1 MSQGSTGSGHPPRPP
16 YLPAFRSAPASR
28 QTSRASSPR
37 STYSQALA
45 CHKAAPRAFKPDA
58 SPRPGLSTGDAVAL
72 QCDDGDRFFRVHAAS
87 TSVGEALGQGPA
99 LLRPCGRCGPADA
112 HTHLEVVLSGEW
124 LGLRSAAA
132 GDRFLQARKH
142 GAARLAFHSANL
154 GTWEQWQLGPGAAEA
169 LAQPW
174 ETSQPLVLQHRR
186 LPQVQLHVTL
196 VRVGTFL
203 PLSVGGSTTPR
214 SLAPVPEAGMAGLE
228 REKLRRISDVVV
240 QEWFAY
246 VDREKALRSE
256 AEGRLADLTQT
267 TAHLRAWAVEKVES
281 LRSQVE
287 LDVAELLEAVRARS
301 RELAGS
307 QAAVEAT
314 RGAALAAL
322 AARRRRDACAAAF
335 AAWRAATAA
344 ENRRRAWEAAAARRR
359 VARLMGLAVDAWRLA
374 CEDAAHTKQLLRRA
388 VEKLSAMRLRQ
399 AFRAW
404 AGAVELRRE
413 QQALLRRAVAQS
425 VARRQA
431 AAFSSWRAWV
441 EERQEAAAKLEHLIA
456 LSRARRALGAW
467 RRCVADS
474 ASLEVEAAAHAARSR
489 AQLALRAW
497 RAETQQAA
505 TRRSR
510 LVQLVEGRARALQHA
525 ALAAWRDHTKGLRLA
540 CATVARCLE
549 GRAASL
555 QAAASQ
561 AACLAVWREWMVGRR
576 RERALMALALARADR
591 QRAHGVLQ
599 ALASNAEA
607 ARSERAMARQAD
619 RFGRRVLVG
628 KALGAWLGA
637 RDARAALAATLA
649 RVGLRRQAVLE
660 SEVLAAWRGW
670 VGEVRAERGTVALV
684 QAWQRRRRAA
694 LVWQAWREAHAA
706 GRLAE
711 DRAEALAA
719 QVRANTAREALL
731 GWHAWVAA
739 QRAQRAK
746 MMQAVMRVSDLRLCW
761 AFGKWRARAAEKGL
775 EQERLQ
781 RAKRCLHRQQCARV
795 LGAWRGAADRA
806 VRQRLGV
813 AEMVEGAR
821 RRSLAAIL
829 DGWRQAAEARDRLR
843 RCLLQKQTA
852 FRLFRTWYWDAFDDD
867 LQDTL
872 RTIFEL
878 TEGSIADPLP
888 SRPASPDAGRGVGGV
903 GRRATGAEAGSPPH
917 AAAPGLVGMPLA
929 QQRRLTAS
937 VTRSLAAAGLA
948 GASPGRGASPLPDI
962 RARIDAAAAAGVASA
977 ARAWP
982 GRGIAAARPAGE
994 ETAGDQ
1000 QGARE
1005 GPTSKNELQ
1014 SWVEEGP
1021 EGAIRAGWRSGE
1033 AAPTPPLPV
1042 RGAYAGPAP
1051 GSWDP
1056 IPARSTAAALSAA
1069 PTPQPGPM
1077 PRDSAA
1083 RRALALARTPLS
1095 AATPGG
1101 RWDGGPNERGASL
1114 SRQLAE
1120 AMEGEGAGGRTP
1132 LSAAKTPPG
1141 GYAGAGH
1148 GKENA
1153 ALGYSPA
1160 WYQSMSPSQQYT
1172 ADYLAAAATPSPPR
1186 AQDSGG
1192 SGPLGA
1198 TPPLM
1203 HNPLS
1208 FAF

>member
-87 TSVGEALGQGPA
+87 TSLGEALGQGPA

-441 EERQEAAAKLEHLIA
+441 EERREAAAKLEHVRRSVDAGALRQAFHAWRGLAPEREAGLEALRARTAATRRADSLRACIAAWRGFAEAARRDAAAAARAGQLIA

-555 QAAASQ
+555 QAAALGEWREAAARAAALRRRGDGACERRARRSQ

-649 RVGLRRQAVLE
+649 RVGLRRQAALE

-719 QVRANTAREALL
+719 QVRANTAHEALL

-761 AFGKWRARAAEKGL
+761 AFGEWRARAAEKGL

-829 DGWRQAAEARDRLR
+829 DGWRQVKSERAAR
-843 RCLLQKQTA
+843 
-852 FRLFRTWYWDAFDDD
+852 
-867 LQDTL
+867 
-872 RTIFEL
+872 
-878 TEGSIADPLP
+878 
-888 SRPASPDAGRGVGGV
+888 
-903 GRRATGAEAGSPPH
+903 
-917 AAAPGLVGMPLA
+917 
-929 QQRRLTAS
+929 
-937 VTRSLAAAGLA
+937 LAAAR
-948 GASPGRGASPLPDI
+948 RGAES
-962 RARIDAAAAAGVASA
+962 
-977 ARAWP
+977 
-982 GRGIAAARPAGE
+982 
-994 ETAGDQ
+994 
-1000 QGARE
+1000 
-1005 GPTSKNELQ
+1005 
-1014 SWVEEGP
+1014 
-1021 EGAIRAGWRSGE
+1021 
-1033 AAPTPPLPV
+1033 
-1042 RGAYAGPAP
+1042 
-1051 GSWDP
+1051 
-1056 IPARSTAAALSAA
+1056 LSA
-1069 PTPQPGPM
+1069 
-1077 PRDSAA
+1077 R
-1083 RRALALARTPLS
+1083 
-1095 AATPGG
+1095 
-1101 RWDGGPNERGASL
+1101 
-1114 SRQLAE
+1114 
-1120 AMEGEGAGGRTP
+1120 
-1132 LSAAKTPPG
+1132 
-1141 GYAGAGH
+1141 
-1148 GKENA
+1148 
-1153 ALGYSPA
+1153 
-1160 WYQSMSPSQQYT
+1160 
-1172 ADYLAAAATPSPPR
+1172 
-1186 AQDSGG
+1186 
-1192 SGPLGA
+1192 
-1198 TPPLM
+1198 
-1203 HNPLS
+1203 
-1208 FAF
+1208 